1 MVIISKSD
9 HDEFPPASFVDEVE
23 KYNIKTTKTIIIP
36 NTIGAKQNNKIGIP
50 TATNAKDFT
59 ILSM

>member
-36 NTIGAKQNNKIGIP
+36 NTIGAK
-50 TATNAKDFT
+50 
-59 ILSM
+59 